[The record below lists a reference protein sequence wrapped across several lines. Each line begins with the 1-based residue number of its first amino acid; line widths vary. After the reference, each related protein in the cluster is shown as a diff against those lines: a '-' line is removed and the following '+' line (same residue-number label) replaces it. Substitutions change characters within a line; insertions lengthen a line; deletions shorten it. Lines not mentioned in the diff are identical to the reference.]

1 MQAEVIW
8 SLCNGDS
15 QENSLSRQGKP
26 HAFWSLGI
34 FVDLLSHLGEF
45 LEKWFVLSSNT
56 ISGSIIVSIET
67 PVGSVV
73 NILENTI
80 DTSHEAALGF
90 AISNYGF
97 VA

>member
-1 MQAEVIW
+1 M
-8 SLCNGDS
+8 CFF
-15 QENSLSRQGKP
+15 LSKP
-26 HAFWSLGI
+26 HVFWSLGI

-45 LEKWFVLSSNT
+45 LEKWFVLSSDT
-56 ISGSIIVSIET
+56 LSGCIIVSIET
-67 PVGSVV
+67 TVGSVV